1 MEEEEDEE
9 AEAKEEED
17 EGQVQIGAQLHVPGR
32 ERDEWNI
39 QLLTITHLAGILQA
53 GGIK

>member
-9 AEAKEEED
+9 AEAEEEED

-32 ERDEWNI
+32 ERDEWNTCNI
-39 QLLTITHLAGILQA
+39 HFAGILQA
-53 GGIK
+53 EGI

>member
-17 EGQVQIGAQLHVPGR
+17 EGQVQIGAQLRVPGR

-39 QLLTITHLAGILQA
+39 RLLTITHLAGILQA
-53 GGIK
+53 GGIR